1 MSTKK
6 RSLVIVTCKRDQ
18 WKFEM
23 LLRSIFSFVEP
34 CPIIIIYN
42 EQDNKYKEWCEWFE
56 VLKPLLGKFY
66 VKTFK
71 ASDFMYVDFVNNSGW
86 LSQQYL
92 KLFAYKEIRTEEYI
106 VLDSKN
112 FFIQKCSLDDIQHS
126 RPHGNWRFPNLEE
139 WVKEVCKFYDIYYPG
154 KHLKLRSTVTP
165 YIMKTRV
172 VRRMFKNWNNE
183 TDFINWFGN
192 LAREEHISPSEFILY
207 ELYEA
212 KTKQRDAP
220 GGQIANYVTLWGH
233 HLVDTK
239 DPIILGKIIKEE
251 NTKNNVLVSG
261 IHGGIDKFL
270 SLSDVK
276 TILQVIRCE
285 HILPQTVSSPF

>member
-1 MSTKK
+1 MSTEK
-6 RSLVIVTCKRDQ
+6 RSLVVVTCKRDQ
-18 WKFEM
+18 FKFEM
-23 LLRSIFSFVEP
+23 LVRSLFAFVKP
-34 CPIIIIYN
+34 CKIIIIYN
-42 EQDNKYKEWCEWFE
+42 EQDNKYNEWLDWFQGI
-56 VLKPLLGKFY
+56 KPLLSNFY

-71 ASDFMYVDFVNNSGW
+71 ASDFMDVNFEHTSGW

-92 KLFAYKEIRTEEYI
+92 KLFAFTEVMTEEFV

-112 FFIQKCSLDDIQHS
+112 FFIQHCSLDDIQHS
-126 RPHGNWRFPNLEE
+126 TPHGNWRFPNLEE
-139 WVKEVCKFYDIYYPG
+139 WVKEACKFYDIYYPG

-172 VRRMFKNWNNE
+172 VRRMFKKWDNKNH
-183 TDFINWFGN
+183 FIDWFGT

-212 KTKQRDAP
+212 KTKQRDP
-220 GGQIANYVTLWGH
+220 STGQIANYATLWGH
-233 HLVDTK
+233 HIANTK
-239 DPIILGKIIKEE
+239 DPKILGAIVKEE
-251 NTKNNVLVSG
+251 NIKRQVLVSG

-270 SLSDVK
+270 SLEDVK
-276 TILQVIRCE
+276 NILKTLDCE